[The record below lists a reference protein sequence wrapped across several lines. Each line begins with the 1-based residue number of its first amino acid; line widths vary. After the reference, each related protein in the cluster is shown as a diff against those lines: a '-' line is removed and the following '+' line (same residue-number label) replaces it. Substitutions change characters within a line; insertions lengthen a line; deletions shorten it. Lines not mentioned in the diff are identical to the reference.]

1 MKEKKNEWRKK
12 KNGMKTRKKE
22 SSLGPTLKNGE
33 NVFCNCYCFLILWC
47 HSWPGYSQVFMLWNI
62 PSRLSFFFFFFFFP
76 AIHVNLF
83 LFLHLQTGRGYVA
96 GSAVKLLSQATA
108 TSTQGWH
115 TDGWR
120 WRGAVRR
127 PHPPCFCRRDLW
139 TSFVFFCGE
148 TNRRESDG
156 GTRVN
161 TFSTLVYKKPR
172 NSRAEKTEIQ
182 CVCVCLCV

>member
-1 MKEKKNEWRKK
+1 MQLLLFFNSPMPLVAR
-12 KNGMKTRKKE
+12 
-22 SSLGPTLKNGE
+22 
-33 NVFCNCYCFLILWC
+33 VQ
-47 HSWPGYSQVFMLWNI
+47 QVFMLWNI
-62 PSRLSFFFFFFFFP
+62 PSRLSFFFFFFFFFP

-83 LFLHLQTGRGYVA
+83 LFLRLQTGRGYVA

-127 PHPPCFCRRDLW
+127 PRAPCCCRRDLW

-148 TNRRESDG
+148 TNGRESYG
-156 GTRVN
+156 GTK
-161 TFSTLVYKKPR
+161 LDKKPR
-172 NSRAEKTEIQ
+172 NSRAEKIETL
-182 CVCVCLCV
+182 CVCVCNQLCNMGVGCHGVLPYSLSWHRDNLKLLFVFALPCY

>member
-1 MKEKKNEWRKK
+1 
-12 KNGMKTRKKE
+12 
-22 SSLGPTLKNGE
+22 
-33 NVFCNCYCFLILWC
+33 
-47 HSWPGYSQVFMLWNI
+47 MLWNI

-127 PHPPCFCRRDLW
+127 PPPPCFCRRDLW

-148 TNRRESDG
+148 TNGRESDG

-161 TFSTLVYKKPR
+161 TFSTRQETTKLTCGENWNFV
-172 NSRAEKTEIQ
+172 
-182 CVCVCLCV
+182 CVCVCNQLCNMGVGCHGVLPYSLSWHRDNLKLLFVFALPCH